1 MTIVDLRESVW
12 AAILA
17 LMPLA
22 SMAAALALFPLSGY
36 AHADELSIK
45 IENFSFNPSELTV
58 KPGTTITWENDDDI
72 PHSVVEAGGKFHSKG
87 LDTGEKFTMNLAEA
101 GEVTY
106 FCGLHPHMTG
116 KIIVKP

>member
-1 MTIVDLRESVW
+1 VTIIDIGDSVW

-17 LMPLA
+17 VMPLA
-22 SMAAALALFPLSGY
+22 SMLAVLALFPMSGP
-36 AHADELSIK
+36 AHAEEMTVK
-45 IENFSFNPSELTV
+45 IENFTFSPSELTV
-58 KPGTTITWENDDDI
+58 KPGTTITWENGDDI
-72 PHSVVEAGGKFHSKG
+72 PHSVVEAGGKFHSKP
-87 LDTGEKFTMNLAEA
+87 LDTGEKFTMAFNDS